1 MVGST
6 GSFLA
11 TSLGMS
17 HFEEGPN
24 WLLLLRMR
32 QVEEG
37 AAEKP
42 PTSHLPHHWTA
53 HLPGLLLRFSMSSP
67 FFVYN
72 GILFPTAL
80 SSAES
85 LTYLEKEFRFLDD
98 DLLSVSYPKSGG
110 HWMAE
115 ILSAIQ
121 QEWDPSWVC
130 SEKITWIETFDGM
143 KTALKYPPPRI
154 LASHLPINLFP
165 KTFLES
171 KAKVIYTLRNPKDV
185 LVLFYHC
192 YKKWKDPGSLD
203 EFLEEFLDGN
213 VSHGS
218 WFDHVKGWLQMKKR
232 ENFLFITV
240 EELKQDLRG
249 SVEKICQFLGKEL
262 NSQQIDSVADNPSF
276 QKVKNE
282 TMPISSRKRGSVS
295 MHIKQPLVLTGLPG
309 DWKNHVT
316 VAQNERFDRFY
327 PSHIKGVGV
336 SFPWD

>member
-1 MVGST
+1 
-6 GSFLA
+6 
-11 TSLGMS
+11 
-17 HFEEGPN
+17 
-24 WLLLLRMR
+24 
-32 QVEEG
+32 
-37 AAEKP
+37 
-42 PTSHLPHHWTA
+42 
-53 HLPGLLLRFSMSSP
+53 MSSS

-98 DLLSVSYPKSGG
+98 DILSVSYPKSGG

-121 QEWDPSWVC
+121 QGWDSSWVC
-130 SEKITWIETFDGM
+130 SEKITWIETFDGL
-143 KTALKYPPPRI
+143 KVALKYPPPRI

-185 LVLFYHC
+185 LVLFYHS
-192 YKKWKDPGSLD
+192 YKKWKDPGSLE
-203 EFLEEFLDGN
+203 EFLEEFLAGN

-232 ENFLFITV
+232 ENFFFITV

-249 SVEKICQFLGKEL
+249 SVKRICQFLGKEL
-262 NSQQIDSVADNPSF
+262 NSQQIDSVVENHSF
-276 QKVKNE
+276 RKVKNE
-282 TMPISSRKRGSVS
+282 SIPISSRKRESILMQS
-295 MHIKQPLVLTGLPG
+295 KQPLVLTGLPG
-309 DWKNHVT
+309 DWKHHIT
-316 VAQNERFDRFY
+316 VAQNERFDHFY